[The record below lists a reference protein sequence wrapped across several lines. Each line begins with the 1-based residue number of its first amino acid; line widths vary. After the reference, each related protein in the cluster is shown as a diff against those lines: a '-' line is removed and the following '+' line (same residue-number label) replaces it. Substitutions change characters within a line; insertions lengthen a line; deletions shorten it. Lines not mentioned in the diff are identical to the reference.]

1 MKSQYPIV
9 DVRCVCC
16 VGTGRSGG
24 GSDGGSKEGVV
35 VAVEPQV
42 VAVAAALVAQ
52 ASLAHTII
60 ARVVQPS
67 NENQAEL
74 HTAWS
79 NYDHRTSVRSTRFCI
94 SIFLRNHIAKAV
106 LDKAK

>member
-1 MKSQYPIV
+1 M
-9 DVRCVCC
+9 CVVC
-16 VGTGRSGG
+16 VVCEPAVAVEAATEAQ
-24 GSDGGSKEGVV
+24 KEGVV

-79 NYDHRTSVRSTRFCI
+79 NYGHRTSVRSTRFCI